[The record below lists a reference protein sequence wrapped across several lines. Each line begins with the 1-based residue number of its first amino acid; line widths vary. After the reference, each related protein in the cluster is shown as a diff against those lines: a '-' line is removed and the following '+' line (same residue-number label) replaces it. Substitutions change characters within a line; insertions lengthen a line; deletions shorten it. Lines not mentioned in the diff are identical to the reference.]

1 MGGRQG
7 LSQTG
12 MAEGVLVCRSLK
24 GPSIISRRGRAK
36 GYPVNTGILDLPRP
50 PYHTLTS
57 GRVALLPSPT
67 PRPQMGVR
75 SFLCEIFKHLG
86 RKYHYLWLLEEKQD
100 LEGVGRVTSGK
111 TGRQLLDP
119 WGWGVMEPVEYPGCP
134 EGKRKRAIA
143 IV

>member
-12 MAEGVLVCRSLK
+12 KAEGVLACRSPK

-36 GYPVNTGILDLPRP
+36 GNPVNTGILDLPRP
-50 PYHTLTS
+50 PYHTLTA

-75 SFLCEIFKHLG
+75 SF
-86 RKYHYLWLLEEKQD
+86 KYRYLWLLEEEQD
-100 LEGVGRVTSGK
+100 LESVGRVT
-111 TGRQLLDP
+111 
-119 WGWGVMEPVEYPGCP
+119 
-134 EGKRKRAIA
+134 
-143 IV
+143 